1 MAIERTPPRLSEILT
16 GLHTPSISSKPNLTV
31 SQVQP
36 RESLPVFANQANLAA
51 HVRMLK
57 STVNGAKRKKVIDW
71 LTSEALEN
79 GPYAGLPDEMK
90 HQLKDKIVDMLNS
103 APNIL
108 V

>member
-16 GLHTPSISSKPNLTV
+16 GLHSNSIHSKPAVNSTV
-31 SQVQP
+31 SQAT
-36 RESLPVFANQANLAA
+36 ESLPTFANQANLAA

-57 STVNGAKRKKVIDW
+57 STANAAKRKKVIAW

-79 GPYAGLPDEMK
+79 GPYAGLPDAMK
-90 HQLKDKIVDMLNS
+90 EDLKDKIADMLNA